1 MFDALKNTLGV
12 FWDFIEAIVFAL
24 AIFVVCYLFLFQ
36 PNQVKGHSME
46 PTYHDGE
53 YILTDKI
60 SFRFGGPQRG
70 DVVVF
75 RSPKNQ
81 DVDFIKRIIGLPGE
95 KLKIKGGKVYINGN
109 VLDESTYLDPSVYTG
124 PESFLAENTDII
136 IPQNNYFAMGDNRSG
151 SSDSRDFG
159 PVPPTEFIGKVFFRY
174 WPIDRFGLIKRS
186 SYPNSLNGESFF

>member
-1 MFDALKNTLGV
+1 
-12 FWDFIEAIVFAL
+12 
-24 AIFVVCYLFLFQ
+24 
-36 PNQVKGHSME
+36 ME

-60 SFRFGGPQRG
+60 SFRLGGPQRG

-109 VLDESTYLDPSVYTG
+109 ILDESTYLDPSVYTG
-124 PESFLAENTDII
+124 PESFLSENTEITV
-136 IPQNNYFAMGDNRSG
+136 PQNNYFSMGDNRSG

-174 WPIDRFGLIKRS
+174 WPIDRFGLIKRPN
-186 SYPNSLNGESFF
+186 YPEMSLL